1 MRYSK
6 IGRLLLCFII
16 WTTSFLLIFA
26 CVETEFAYSQNLQVD
41 TSTTLPTI
49 TYTDGQEEV
58 YVPDWSKVT
67 FSSFSAI
74 EQSGWVDFPQDLV
87 NALKYDPSRVW
98 QAGTSVDALVQL
110 GDLKDA
116 FHLEAFSLNDISD
129 LTGLALKTL
138 NLNNF
143 GIADLQTPLSLV
155 RAIPQLANLPI
166 DSVAPLK
173 DLLHLSGGLGNGTI
187 SQILQ
192 QNPVFGSM
200 SLGKLDLSQYNLQSI
215 PGLSQA
221 FIGNFTGWQQSFIAD
236 IPGLNLVPFSQFP
249 VPFLSGGISFGR
261 TDVTWS
267 DAERGDSTVPP
278 VLYIS
283 GSVNRKGK
291 TVPVPCTAEKPC
303 SYIEIA
309 DLVSN
314 DGSLHGK
321 RWVSGLSQ
329 KVKGGFGPLAKVN
342 GGWEP
347 TGIKVYPGVPFKVVL
362 TSVDETKGTAK
373 FALYFN
379 FCADL
384 PFVGKSCAP
393 YFIGPVPWFPTREK
407 GLIVVASNSQP
418 NVKIPAKYQAR
429 INKIGQQY
437 KPQQAATN
445 TSEVTSSTSLCGQG
459 PGGIDFQALADA
471 TSSIEGNYNSVGQWG
486 CDGAGNCGRGLG
498 RYQLMTYRS
507 DVRSAITSQP
517 GGSNFYTRLQAGY
530 NPSTT
535 ELNRYFSPQAQ
546 DRLFVTAQTQNI
558 NRLLRRGKSGD
569 ELVACLGQM
578 WYSGTCSDSS
588 GRDYTGGPTI
598 REYGQKL
605 VKGYRQ
611 ALAKSNKNCATSP
624 TKDNTSQSRDRSED
638 S

>member
-6 IGRLLLCFII
+6 ISRLLLYFII
-16 WTTSFLLIFA
+16 WTASFLLIFA
-26 CVETEFAYSQNLQVD
+26 CIETEFAYSQNIQVD
-41 TSTTLPTI
+41 TSTKLPTI
-49 TYTDGQEEV
+49 TYTDGQKQVET
-58 YVPDWSKVT
+58 PDWSKVS
-67 FSSFSAI
+67 FSSFPTI
-74 EQSGWVDFPQDLV
+74 EQSGWIDLPQDLV

-110 GDLKDA
+110 GDLKDR
-116 FHLEAFSLNDISD
+116 FHLEAFSLKDISD
-129 LTGLALKTL
+129 LTGLALKNVKL
-138 NLNNF
+138 NDF
-143 GIADLQTPLSLV
+143 GIAELQTPLSLV
-155 RAIPQLANLPI
+155 RAVPQLANLSI

-173 DLLHLSGGLGNGTI
+173 DLLKLSKGLGNGTI
-187 SQILQ
+187 SQVLQ
-192 QNPVFGSM
+192 QNPVFGSL

-221 FIGNFTGWQQSFIAD
+221 FIGKFAGWQQSFISD
-236 IPGLNLVPFSQFP
+236 IPGLNLVPFGQFP
-249 VPFLSGGISFGR
+249 VPFLSDSISFGR
-261 TDVTWS
+261 TDVTFS
-267 DAERGDSTVPP
+267 DAEFGDSTSPP
-278 VLYIS
+278 DLYIS
-283 GSVNRKGK
+283 GSIDRKGK
-291 TVPVPCTAEKPC
+291 TVPVPCDPGKPC
-303 SYIEIA
+303 SYIEIT
-309 DLVSN
+309 DPFSN

-329 KVKGGFGPLAKVN
+329 KVKGGFGLLAKIN

-362 TSVDETKGTAK
+362 MGVDETKGTAK

-379 FCADL
+379 FCANF
-384 PFVGKSCAP
+384 PFIGKSCAS
-393 YFIGPVPWFPTREK
+393 YFIGPIPWFSTREK
-407 GLIVVASNSQP
+407 GLIVVASTSQP

-429 INKIGQQY
+429 INKTRQQY
-437 KPQQAATN
+437 EPQRTTN
-445 TSEVTSSTSLCGQG
+445 TSEVISSTSLCGQG
-459 PGGIDFQALADA
+459 PGGIDFPALADA

-517 GGSNFYTRLQAGY
+517 GGSDFYTRLQAGY
-530 NPSTT
+530 NPSTA

-578 WYSGTCSDSS
+578 WYSGTCSNSS

-598 REYGQKL
+598 REYGQRL
-605 VKGYRQ
+605 VRSYHQ
-611 ALAKSNKNCATSP
+611 ALAKSNKNCATSA
-624 TKDNTSQSRDRSED
+624 TKDNTSQYRSQQG
-638 S
+638 